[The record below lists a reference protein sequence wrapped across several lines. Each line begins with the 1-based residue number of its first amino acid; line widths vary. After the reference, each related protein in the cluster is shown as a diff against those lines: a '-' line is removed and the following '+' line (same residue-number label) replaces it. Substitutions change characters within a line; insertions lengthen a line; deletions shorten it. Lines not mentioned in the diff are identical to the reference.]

1 LNSKHLRISARSEDD
16 ELTAEQSSAEK
27 RAETVLL
34 PDSTAVAKRD
44 GGRNKK
50 GKFSGQRRRNGVLE
64 KIELGKTKG
73 SELRCI
79 RPWPL
84 MRLQLLFAGGI

>member
-1 LNSKHLRISARSEDD
+1 MVCWRRLSW
-16 ELTAEQSSAEK
+16 
-27 RAETVLL
+27 
-34 PDSTAVAKRD
+34 
-44 GGRNKK
+44 GR
-50 GKFSGQRRRNGVLE
+50 R
-64 KIELGKTKG
+64 KG